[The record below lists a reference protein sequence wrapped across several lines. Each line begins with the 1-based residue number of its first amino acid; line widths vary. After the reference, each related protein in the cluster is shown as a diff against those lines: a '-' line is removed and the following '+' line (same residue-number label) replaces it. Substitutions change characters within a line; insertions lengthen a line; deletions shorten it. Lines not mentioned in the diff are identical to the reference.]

1 MPQPLA
7 PAAQAH
13 ATLGA
18 EQPDDGALWRPGM
31 RLFSRLRFRGKALL
45 ISGGFLLPIVLL
57 LAMLL
62 DNLGTNIDFTRKE
75 QDGVAVMAR
84 LVPALSGVVTT
95 RNITR
100 AMLGGAALQPQYQ
113 QARQGTDAALAA
125 LGDHLTRTGDP
136 LALTP
141 HLAAVR
147 QAWVATASAPNGV
160 DAQGRTVFGPVAESL
175 VNLLNRVG
183 DDSNLVLDPDVD
195 SFYTINAL
203 VLTLPRLIDD
213 LGQVWGWSSF
223 AAGRGTLGSDAQDRR
238 FIGWSAGLAVY
249 AKDLRSYVARAVAAN
264 AGLAKPLAL
273 DSLKP
278 VERYAELAE
287 ALVRGERRREPLDQ
301 FQEGQAAVKGLFAI
315 YDEALPALDGMLAKR
330 LDTLRQQR
338 AVTLLAVAAGL
349 MLSGYLFEAFR
360 RDMARGLRALTVQLD
375 RMRSGDLGAAPA
387 LSGRDEVVDV
397 MHALEDMRLGLCA
410 IVSQVRQAAQ
420 ALLTGA
426 GSVSAGAGDLSSR
439 TEANAAA
446 LEETAASMEQIGVTV
461 RHTAEHSRDAAA
473 LARRNAAVATEGGSL
488 VSAVVTTM
496 TEVQQSSDRIGA
508 IIGTID
514 GIAFQTN
521 ILALNAAVE
530 AARAGDQG
538 KGFAVVASEVRSLAR
553 RSATAARE
561 IKDLIGLS
569 LASVGQCNERVQTAG
584 RTMAELVANAERIN
598 ALLADIAN
606 GAAEQSAGIGHI
618 GSAVQELDTSTQ
630 RNARLVQETAGTAAD
645 MRAQAE
651 RLSSE
656 VARFQLEAG

>member
-1 MPQPLA
+1 
-7 PAAQAH
+7 
-13 ATLGA
+13 
-18 EQPDDGALWRPGM
+18 M

-113 QARQGTDAALAA
+113 QARQGTDAALAV

-264 AGLAKPLAL
+264 GGLAKPLAL

-349 MLSGYLFEAFR
+349 LLSGYLFEAFR